1 MKQLI
6 FSFTMIYLVRHGQT
20 KWNLEQRR
28 QGKLN
33 SDLTDLGIQQA
44 QAVADYISSL
54 KIDKIYCSN
63 LGRTVQTAKII
74 IDKIKTKSKVEIEY
88 THFLQEIDHGAWDGI
103 LKSEIPK
110 EKLNLPNIQTKY
122 EGGES
127 VANVADRLKVF
138 LKKLDIINQDILII
152 AHNTCNR
159 IFRTILLDIQL
170 ESYDFFTQDNNQII
184 IINPIT
190 KQEKLILCQRN

>member
-1 MKQLI
+1 
-6 FSFTMIYLVRHGQT
+6 MIYLVRHGQT